1 MALENR
7 KSLLQPSS
15 TQAQQSR
22 LQFTNLQPISL
33 TAQQPSPVSNSRP
46 TVSAF
51 VSAPAPVSLQAP
63 PTIPPAF
70 FKGRKALPAPVPA
83 PTPVVSNPPIVYS
96 DTAFYFDGSSL
107 FSSSLEPIDALIN
120 LTSSLGIMMAIKPN
134 VWTTGSTQTILH
146 MYSGSFASQSLAI
159 SLVNGA
165 IQATF
170 RNNGQT
176 VTYSRN
182 ASSVGT
188 LGNGYTLV
196 TLEYFGNSEYDSLTN
211 PFYGFPALQFNK
223 DTSNTSATQTTQTS
237 IESLSASF
245 SNMDHLYIGGT
256 QFEPNKNFQG
266 AIGFVAFNFGAP
278 YSSGYP
284 NAVFNRR
291 LSAKDLTSAG
301 SYKTRVYTFGEPN
314 GNAYAIETTGSA
326 ATKSVPLVLS
336 GSVNTAQ
343 NYSYFTQ

>member
-1 MALENR
+1 MAIGDK

-15 TQAQQSR
+15 TQAQQFR
-22 LQFTNLQPISL
+22 LQFTNLQPTSL
-33 TAQQPSPVSNSRP
+33 TAQQLSPVANARP
-46 TVSAF
+46 AVSVF
-51 VSAPAPVSLQAP
+51 LNAPAPVSLQAP
-63 PTIPPAF
+63 PTIPP
-70 FKGRKALPAPVPA
+70 ALPAPVPA

-96 DTAFYFDGSSL
+96 DTAFYFDGNSL
-107 FSSSLEPIDALIN
+107 FSSSLETIDALIN
-120 LTSSLGIMMAIKPN
+120 LTSSMGIMMAIKPN
-134 VWTTGSTQTILH
+134 VFTTGSTQTILH

-176 VTYSRN
+176 ATYSSNNSYN
-182 ASSVGT
+182 AASVGT

-196 TLEYFGNSEYDSLTN
+196 TFEYYGNSEYNSLTN
-211 PFYGFPALQFNK
+211 PSYGFSNIQFNK
-223 DTSNTSATQTTQTS
+223 NTTNTYTTQTTQTS

-266 AIGFVAFNFGAP
+266 AIGFVAFNFGSP
-278 YSSGYP
+278 YSSAYP
-284 NAVFNRR
+284 NAIFDQR
-291 LSAKDLTSAG
+291 LPAKDLTTAG

-314 GNAYAIETTGSA
+314 GSGVAVETTGSA
-326 ATKSVPLVLS
+326 ATKNVTLTLS
-336 GSVNTAQ
+336 GSVITNA
-343 NYSYFTQ
+343 NYSYFVR

>member
-1 MALENR
+1 MALENK
-7 KSLLQPSS
+7 KSILQPSS
-15 TQAQQSR
+15 TQAQQFR
-22 LQFTNLQPISL
+22 LQFTNLQPTSL
-33 TAQQPSPVSNSRP
+33 TAQQPSPVANARP

-51 VSAPAPVSLQAP
+51 ANSPAPVSLQAP
-63 PTIPPAF
+63 ATIPPA
-70 FKGRKALPAPVPA
+70 LP
-83 PTPVVSNPPIVYS
+83 SNPPIVYS

-107 FSSSLEPIDALIN
+107 FSSSLELIDAPIN

-196 TLEYFGNSEYDSLTN
+196 TLEYFGNSEYDPLTN
-211 PFYGFPALQFNK
+211 PSYGFPALQFNK
-223 DTSNTSATQTTQTS
+223 DTSNTYATQTTQTS

-245 SNMDHLYIGGT
+245 SSMDHLYIGGT

-266 AIGFVAFNFGAP
+266 AIGFVAFNFGSP
-278 YSSGYP
+278 YSSAYP
-284 NAVFNRR
+284 NAVFNQS
-291 LSAKDLTSAG
+291 LPAKDLTAAG
-301 SYKTRVYTFGEPN
+301 TYKTRVYTFGEPN

-343 NYSYFTQ
+343 NYSYFTV